1 MIVSFEK
8 KFLLF
13 LIIVSMV
20 SFFNKSFA
28 KYEKIF
34 YDFNIK
40 NINGN
45 NLDLS
50 KYKFLCGLLILSI
63 YLPFNSKT

>member
-1 MIVSFEK
+1 MIVSFER

-13 LIIVSMV
+13 IIIVSMV

-45 NLDLS
+45 NLDLDCAGICFGFS
-50 KYKFLCGLLILSI
+50 EITRFT
-63 YLPFNSKT
+63 P